1 MNLRWLRAEAMKVL
15 ITGANGFVGKNLQ
28 LHLAERKDVEVVC
41 FTRDSR
47 AEDLPSKLDG
57 VEFVFHLAGVN
68 RPQDPQEFAVGNA
81 ELTQALCAAV
91 ARVAQEGGRKIP
103 IVYTSSTQALR
114 DNAYG
119 KSKLGA
125 EEALRALS
133 FNTGV
138 PVHVFRLPNV
148 FGKWCRPNYN
158 SAVATFCHNIA
169 RGLPIQ
175 VNDPAA
181 PVTLVYVD
189 DVIQRFIQLMDGAD
203 ATVDTEGFATVAPQ
217 YTTTVGELAQQIQSF
232 KDSRQTLM
240 TERVGTGFVRALY
253 STYVSYL
260 PPESF
265 AYPVQQHG
273 DARGVFVEMLKTPD
287 AGQFSFFTAHPG
299 ITRGGHYHHSKTEK
313 FLVIKGRARFKFR
326 HMQTGETHE
335 LVTTG
340 EKSEIVETVP
350 GWTHDITNIGT
361 DELVVM
367 LWANEVFDRA
377 RPDTYACAV

>member
-1 MNLRWLRAEAMKVL
+1 MKVL

-28 LHLAERKDVEVVC
+28 LHLAERREVQVVC
-41 FTRDSR
+41 FNREHG
-47 AEDLPSKLDG
+47 AEQLPTLLQGVDL
-57 VEFVFHLAGVN
+57 VFHLAGVN
-68 RPQDPQEFAVGNA
+68 RPQDPQEFTTGNA
-81 ELTQALCAAV
+81 ELTQRLCEAVSAAAASSGKKV
-91 ARVAQEGGRKIP
+91 P
-103 IVYTSSTQALR
+103 IVYTSSTQAGR
-114 DNAYG
+114 HNPYG
-119 KSKLGA
+119 HSKRGA
-125 EEALRALS
+125 EEALQAIARS
-133 FNTGV
+133 HGI

-148 FGKWCRPNYN
+148 FGKWCKPNYN

-169 RGLPIQ
+169 RDLPIQ

-181 PVTLVYVD
+181 LVTLVYVD
-189 DVIQRFIQLMDGAD
+189 DVIERFLQLMDGAD
-203 ATVDTEGFATVAPQ
+203 AAVDADGFAVVAPQ
-217 YTTTVGELAQQIQSF
+217 YTTTVGELARQIQSF
-232 KDSRQTLM
+232 KDSRNTLM
-240 TERVGTGFVRALY
+240 TDRVGTGLVRALY

-313 FLVIKGRARFKFR
+313 FLVIKGQARFKFR

-335 LVTTG
+335 LVTSG
-340 EKSEIVETVP
+340 DKSEIVETVP

-361 DELVVM
+361 EEMVVM

-377 RPDTYACAV
+377 RPDTFACPL